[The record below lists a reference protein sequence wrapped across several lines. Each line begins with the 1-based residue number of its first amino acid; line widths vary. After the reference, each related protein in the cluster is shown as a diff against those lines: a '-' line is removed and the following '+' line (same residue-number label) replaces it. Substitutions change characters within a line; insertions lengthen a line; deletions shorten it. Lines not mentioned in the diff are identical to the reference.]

1 MPEPRRFNIN
11 VIALIAATG
20 GFLFGYDLSIASG
33 ALIFLK
39 EQFGLDAAGEGLAMS
54 SAILGSIAGPVV
66 GMWLADRVGRRATLW
81 IAAVCFMAS
90 AIGTALPRTILE
102 FNIWRAVGGI
112 GVGLAAMTSPMYIAE
127 ISPPRPA
134 LPIPQT

>member
-39 EQFGLDAAGEGLAMS
+39 EQFDLAQRPGVPGLPSGAS
-54 SAILGSIAGPVV
+54 Y
-66 GMWLADRVGRRATLW
+66 RGRRDRLTERVA
-81 IAAVCFMAS
+81 
-90 AIGTALPRTILE
+90 GTKAP
-102 FNIWRAVGGI
+102 GGSR
-112 GVGLAAMTSPMYIAE
+112 GFRV
-127 ISPPRPA
+127 
-134 LPIPQT
+134 

>member
-39 EQFGLDAAGEGLAMS
+39 EQFDLDQQPGVPGLPSGAS
-54 SAILGSIAGPVV
+54 C
-66 GMWLADRVGRRATLW
+66 RGRRDRSTERVAG
-81 IAAVCFMAS
+81 IKA
-90 AIGTALPRTILE
+90 P
-102 FNIWRAVGGI
+102 GGSR
-112 GVGLAAMTSPMYIAE
+112 GL
-127 ISPPRPA
+127 RV
-134 LPIPQT
+134 